1 MQIDTPLFS
10 LAGKTILVAGASKGI
25 GFAIAEAMTLASAN
39 VVGCGRSESVSSP
52 LFKYEPCDIQNRI
65 QFTNL
70 VDACITQHGS
80 IDAYFHVAGVTK
92 PSIDAFQDP
101 ALFEVTLQ
109 NNLIS
114 AYACC
119 IEVGKKM
126 AHQLQG
132 SIVTVTSIGS
142 MLAFP
147 DNPGY
152 VASKGGLRMMTK
164 ALALDLGKYN
174 IRANS
179 LVPGYIHTEMTDA
192 SYNNPVMSAE
202 RTSRTML
209 NRWGQ
214 PSDLAGAAIFLA
226 SNASSY
232 VTGTDLVVDGGWIAK
247 GL

>member
-1 MQIDTPLFS
+1 
-10 LAGKTILVAGASKGI
+10 
-25 GFAIAEAMTLASAN
+25 
-39 VVGCGRSESVSSP
+39 
-52 LFKYEPCDIQNRI
+52 
-65 QFTNL
+65 
-70 VDACITQHGS
+70 
-80 IDAYFHVAGVTK
+80 
-92 PSIDAFQDP
+92 
-101 ALFEVTLQ
+101 
-109 NNLIS
+109 
-114 AYACC
+114 
-119 IEVGKKM
+119 
-126 AHQLQG
+126 
-132 SIVTVTSIGS
+132 
-142 MLAFP
+142 
-147 DNPGY
+147 
-152 VASKGGLRMMTK
+152 MTK

-192 SYNNPVMSAE
+192 SYNNPAMSAE